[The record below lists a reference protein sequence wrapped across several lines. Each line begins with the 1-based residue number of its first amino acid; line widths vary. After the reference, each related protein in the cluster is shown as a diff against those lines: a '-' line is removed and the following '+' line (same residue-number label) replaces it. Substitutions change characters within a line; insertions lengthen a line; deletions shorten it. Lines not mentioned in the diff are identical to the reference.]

1 MRFFAFVFA
10 LFFVALGRDALDDWV
25 ARTDLPSVLPE
36 TSVEVRDRDD
46 ILLRAYTVEDGRW
59 RLGVGVDR
67 VDQRY
72 LDMLIAYEDKR
83 FFEHQGVDPLAMLRA
98 AKQALIQGKVVSGAS
113 TLTMQVARLLEQS
126 GTGAWHGKLRQIRVA
141 LRLEQVLNKDEIL
154 QLYLTLA
161 PFGGNIEGV
170 RAASLSYFGKE
181 PRRLTAAQAAL
192 LVALPQAPE
201 ARRPDVDLKAAKKA
215 RQVVLDRLIDTQ
227 TVSVEE
233 AQSAHLEPVLAKRF
247 RFPAYA
253 PHLSDRARSE
263 DPERAIHRLTLQAEL
278 QKQAEK
284 LVASSLRGQA
294 EHVSIA
300 MVLADHTSGEIIA
313 HVGSGGFSDK
323 DARQGFIDMTRALRS
338 PGSTL
343 KPLVYGLAFDQG
355 LAHPST
361 LINDRPVA
369 FGNYAP
375 QNFDGTFRGELRVDE
390 ALRLSLNIPVVLL
403 TEELGPARLMNALK
417 KAGVTAKLPSGNAGL
432 AVALGGVG
440 TSLEGLVQLYAGLAQ
455 GGQKQTL
462 NWRKGSIDESEGNF
476 VSRASAWQ
484 VSHILAGLAPP
495 RGAANMRL
503 AYKTGT
509 SYGHRDAWA
518 IGFDGRYVAGVWI
531 GRPDGT
537 PVPGAF
543 GGELAA
549 PILFELVGLVSQ
561 QAVPF
566 LPPPPETL
574 LLETAELPH
583 PLRRFKGRRAIFEVP
598 PDAPKMAFPPDG
610 ARLARTEV
618 GVSVKVRDG
627 RAPFT
632 WLANGAP
639 ILTGVHTREAQLPL
653 MEEGFVQLSVID
665 KDGRAAR
672 ATIRLD

>member
-98 AKQALIQGKVVSGAS
+98 AKQALTKGKVVSGAS

-141 LRLEQVLNKDEIL
+141 LRIEQVLNKDEIL

-181 PRRLTAAQAAL
+181 PKRLTAAQAAL

-201 ARRPDVDLKAAKKA
+201 ARRPDVDLNAAKKA

-233 AQSAHLEPVLAKRF
+233 AQSAHLEPVLAKLF

-338 PGSTL
+338 P
-343 KPLVYGLAFDQG
+343 
-355 LAHPST
+355 
-361 LINDRPVA
+361 
-369 FGNYAP
+369 
-375 QNFDGTFRGELRVDE
+375 
-390 ALRLSLNIPVVLL
+390 
-403 TEELGPARLMNALK
+403 
-417 KAGVTAKLPSGNAGL
+417 
-432 AVALGGVG
+432 
-440 TSLEGLVQLYAGLAQ
+440 
-455 GGQKQTL
+455 
-462 NWRKGSIDESEGNF
+462 
-476 VSRASAWQ
+476 
-484 VSHILAGLAPP
+484 
-495 RGAANMRL
+495 
-503 AYKTGT
+503 
-509 SYGHRDAWA
+509 
-518 IGFDGRYVAGVWI
+518 
-531 GRPDGT
+531 
-537 PVPGAF
+537 
-543 GGELAA
+543 
-549 PILFELVGLVSQ
+549 
-561 QAVPF
+561 
-566 LPPPPETL
+566 
-574 LLETAELPH
+574 
-583 PLRRFKGRRAIFEVP
+583 
-598 PDAPKMAFPPDG
+598 
-610 ARLARTEV
+610 
-618 GVSVKVRDG
+618 
-627 RAPFT
+627 
-632 WLANGAP
+632 
-639 ILTGVHTREAQLPL
+639 
-653 MEEGFVQLSVID
+653 
-665 KDGRAAR
+665 
-672 ATIRLD
+672 